1 MGYKI
6 SNLIK
11 ILCPVSACVLMSVAC
26 TGNFEELNTHPTDLD
41 PDQMSSTERVGTLL
55 PTITYLLCPQHENQS
70 QMIDQVIFGQLGGY
84 YSCGNN
90 WEGVNIATLFLTQRL
105 TEAHLRFRMTASKIF
120 ILK

>member
-1 MGYKI
+1 MTI
-6 SNLIK
+6 NIIK
-11 ILCPVSACVLMSVAC
+11 TLKALCPVAVCSLLAASC

-41 PDQMSSTERVGTLL
+41 PDIMSSTERVGTLL
-55 PTITYLLCPQHENQS
+55 PTLTYLLAPQQENQS
-70 QMIDQVIFGQLGGY
+70 QMIDQIIFGQLGGY